1 MGTAEILR
9 NSREGE
15 DDDGRRVEDQRAAAT
30 AAAAVAAATD
40 ADANDRQKKN
50 FVEDCCNF
58 SCLYKHI
65 ARKGSCLKKI
75 LGSFSRNFCGP
86 MQLLQLQEE
95 EEELFV
101 LVLAF
106 GVARAQQTKSNP
118 FS

>member
-9 NSREGE
+9 NCREGE

-65 ARKGSCLKKI
+65 ARKGSCSKKI

-86 MQLLQLQEE
+86 MQLQE

>member
-1 MGTAEILR
+1 VGTAEILR

-30 AAAAVAAATD
+30 AAAAATD
-40 ADANDRQKKN
+40 ADANDREK
-50 FVEDCCNF
+50 FFLVEDCCNF